1 MTTTIADTRAL
12 EADLRRQVKGEVRFD
27 PYSRVMY
34 STDASIYQMEPLG
47 VVIPRDAED
56 VAAIVAT
63 CAQAGVAVLPRGG
76 GTSLAGQ
83 TVNRAVVLDF
93 SKYMHRVLEVNP
105 EERWVRTQPGI
116 PLDELNHHLRPHGLH
131 YTPDPAT
138 SNRATVGG
146 GVGNNSCGSH
156 SVVYGK
162 TSDHVKELS
171 VVLADGT
178 ATHLLPLDGSH
189 LETKLSQNDLE
200 GRIYQEARRIAR
212 EQREEI
218 DRRYPRIMRRV
229 SGYNLDLMVGD
240 GPVDLTRLVVG
251 SEGTL
256 CTVTEA
262 KLNLEPIPKMRALA
276 ILHFHGLI
284 EAMEATV
291 AILEHGPSAVEL
303 MGRLMIEQARA
314 SVGFARRMTFVEGDP
329 EALLLTEFF
338 GDSQEELRAKVDR
351 LEKDLKKRGLGYAF
365 IRAMAPEEQANVWAV
380 RVAGLGLLMGLKGDA
395 KPLPFVEDTAV
406 SPEVLPEY
414 IRRFDEIVHSHN
426 TTAAYYGHASVGCL
440 HVRPLVNIKLREGL
454 DTLVAI
460 STDISDLVLEF
471 GGSISGEHGDGIVRS
486 VWVEK
491 MFGSR
496 LYNAFREVKHSFD
509 PEDIMNPGKIVDSP
523 PLTEN
528 LRIGPDYKATEV
540 DTLLDFT
547 ADGGFARSVELCNG
561 VGACRKSLDGTMC
574 PSYMVTREEEHS
586 TRGRANALRAA
597 ISGMLP
603 ASEFTGKRLYDVLE
617 LCLECKGCKA
627 ECPSNVDMAKLKYE
641 FLSGYYKKH
650 RTPLRARLFA
660 DIARIN
666 RWSARLG
673 PLANLGMA
681 NPLTRWLLHRFLGI
695 HRKRRLP
702 SLAKQ
707 SFPDWFRKRPAPF
720 TVTPLKG
727 ESRAPTSRDLAG
739 GLGDV
744 PPEDK
749 PLREGGREEGI
760 SLPEATPKGKVVLFH
775 DTFMDYNEP
784 QVGRAAVELL
794 EAAGFQVVLADQVC
808 CGRPMIS
815 KGMLE
820 RASDHAR
827 TNVDRLY
834 PYAQAGVPIVGCEP
848 SCLLTLRD
856 EYPDLLRD
864 DKARVVADHAMLLD
878 EFLVKLQS
886 AGQLQLRFKETP
898 ERVLLH
904 GHCHQKALAG
914 IEPSLAALRLM
925 PGLQVEEIN
934 SGCCGMA
941 GAFGYEREHYDI
953 SMAIGEQRLFPAVRA
968 APDARI
974 AITGFSCRHQLHDGT
989 GRRAQH
995 VAEVLREMLEE

>member
-12 EADLRRQVKGEVRFD
+12 EADLRRHVKGEVRFD
-27 PYSRVMY
+27 AYSRVMY

-56 VAAIVAT
+56 VATVVAT
-63 CAQAGVAVLPRGG
+63 CAQVGVAVLPRGG

-93 SKYMHRVLEVNP
+93 SKYMHQVLEVNP

-171 VVLADGT
+171 VVLADG
-178 ATHLLPLDGSH
+178 AAAHFRPLDGSD
-189 LETKLSQNDLE
+189 LEAKIAQSDLE
-200 GRIYQEARRIAR
+200 GRIYREVARIAG

-262 KLNLEPIPKMRALA
+262 KLSLEPIPKLRALA
-276 ILHFHGLI
+276 VLHFHGLI

-291 AILEHGPSAVEL
+291 AILDHGPSAVEL

-338 GDSQEELRAKVDR
+338 GDSQEELRAKIDR
-351 LEKDLKKRGLGYAF
+351 LERDLSKRGLGYAF
-365 IRAMAPEEQANVWAV
+365 VRAMAPEEQANVWAV
-380 RVAGLGLLMGLKGDA
+380 RIAGLGLLMGIKGDA

-414 IRRFDEIVHSHN
+414 IRRFDEIVRSHD

-440 HVRPLVNIKLREGL
+440 HVRPLVNIKLQEGL

-496 LYNAFREVKHSFD
+496 LYNAFREVKRSFD
-509 PEDIMNPGKIVDSP
+509 PEGIMNPGKIVDSP

-528 LRIGPDYKATEV
+528 LRIGPDYKAPRDKSLEV
-540 DTLLDFT
+540 ETLLDFT

-561 VGACRKSLDGTMC
+561 VGACRKTLDGTMC

-603 ASEFTGKRLYDVLE
+603 ASELTGKRLYDVLD

-641 FLSGYYKKH
+641 FLNGYYRKH

-702 SLAKQ
+702 SLARQ
-707 SFPDWFRKRPAPF
+707 SFPDWFRKRPS
-720 TVTPLKG
+720 K
-727 ESRAPTSRDLAG
+727 
-739 GLGDV
+739 
-744 PPEDK
+744 PP
-749 PLREGGREEGI
+749 G
-760 SLPEATPKGKVVLFH
+760 PKGQVVLFH

-794 EAAGFQVVLADQVC
+794 EAAGFQVVLVDQVC

-820 RASDHAR
+820 RARDHAR
-827 TNVDRLY
+827 TNVDSLY
-834 PYAQAGVPIVGCEP
+834 PYAEAGIPIVGCEP

-864 DKARVVADHAMLLD
+864 DKATVVADHAMLID
-878 EFLVKLQS
+878 EFLVKLKS
-886 AGQLQLRFKETP
+886 EGQLDLRFRETP

-904 GHCHQKALAG
+904 GHCHQKALVG
-914 IEPSLAALRLM
+914 IEPSLAALRLV

-941 GAFGYEREHYDI
+941 GAFGYEREHYDL

-968 APDARI
+968 APEARI

-989 GRRAQH
+989 GRSAQH
-995 VAEVLREMLEE
+995 VAELLREALEG

>member
-12 EADLRRQVKGEVRFD
+12 EADLRRRVKGEVRFD
-27 PYSRVMY
+27 AYSRVMY

-56 VAAIVAT
+56 VAAVVAT

-83 TVNRAVVLDF
+83 TVNRAVVMDF
-93 SKYMHRVLEVNP
+93 SKYMHQVLEVNP

-116 PLDELNHHLRPHGLH
+116 PLDELNYHLRPHGLH

-178 ATHLLPLDGSH
+178 ATHLLPLDGSD
-189 LETKLSQNDLE
+189 LKAKLSQSDLE
-200 GRIYQEARRIAR
+200 GHIYQEARRIAQ

-229 SGYNLDLMVGD
+229 SGYNLDMMVGD

-262 KLNLEPIPKMRALA
+262 KLSLEPIPKMRALA
-276 ILHFHGLI
+276 VLHFHGLI

-303 MGRLMIEQARA
+303 MGRLMIQQARA

-338 GDSQEELRAKVDR
+338 GDSEEELRAKVDR
-351 LEKDLKKRGLGYAF
+351 LEQDLNKRGLGYAF
-365 IRAMAPEEQANVWAV
+365 VRAMAPEEQANVWAV
-380 RVAGLGLLMGLKGDA
+380 RIAGLGLLMGIKGDA

-414 IRRFDEIVHSHN
+414 IRRFDEIVRSHN

-496 LYNAFREVKHSFD
+496 LYNAFREVKRSFD
-509 PEDIMNPGKIVDSP
+509 PEGIMNPGKIVDSP
-523 PLTEN
+523 PLTQN
-528 LRIGPDYKATEV
+528 LRIGPDYKAAEV

-561 VGACRKSLDGTMC
+561 VGACRKTLDGTMC

-603 ASEFTGKRLYDVLE
+603 ASELTGKRLYDVLD

-650 RTPLRARLFA
+650 RIPLRARLFA
-660 DIARIN
+660 DIARVN

-681 NPLTRWLLHRFLGI
+681 NSLTRWVLHSFLGI

-702 SLAKQ
+702 SLATQ
-707 SFPDWFRKRPAPF
+707 SFPDWFRKRPAPPSM
-720 TVTPLKG
+720 VP
-727 ESRAPTSRDLAG
+727 LAG
-739 GLGDV
+739 EPQRRGDLGQ
-744 PPEDK
+744 
-749 PLREGGREEGI
+749 
-760 SLPEATPKGKVVLFH
+760 VVLFH

-820 RASDHAR
+820 RARDHAR
-827 TNVDRLY
+827 ANVDQLY
-834 PYAQAGVPIVGCEP
+834 PYAEAGVPIVGCEP
-848 SCLLTLRD
+848 SCLLTIRD

-864 DKARVVADHAMLLD
+864 DKARAVADHAMLID
-878 EFLVKLQS
+878 EFLVKLK
-886 AGQLQLRFKETP
+886 GEGRLGLRFKETP

-904 GHCHQKALAG
+904 GHCHQKALVG
-914 IEPSLAALRLM
+914 TEPSLAALRLV

-941 GAFGYEREHYDI
+941 GAFGYEREHYDL
-953 SMAIGEQRLFPAVRA
+953 SMAIGEQKLFPAVRA
-968 APDARI
+968 APEARV
-974 AITGFSCRHQLHDGT
+974 AITGFSCRHQLQDGT

-995 VAEVLREMLEE
+995 VAEVLREALEG